1 MLASNS
7 YGAAE
12 AGMKAQK
19 AAQRGTARSA
29 HRRILAS
36 LVAMR
41 RLVAPLL
48 AALLLLWPLAA
59 IAADQAQIIAT
70 EEQGFGRLVINFPD
84 RMDLPTYRVKYDNGV
99 LAIEFDSPIKILLP
113 DIAVLMPNY
122 ATVARADPDGKG
134 IRIGLRT
141 GFNLNRLEAG
151 EKLYIDLMPLNWQ
164 GLPPALPPEI
174 VAQLADR
181 AKKAAELAE
190 AQAKAEEAKRV
201 QPVATVRLG
210 RNPTFVRLQFDWN
223 VDTEAKFAFRGTA
236 GTLDFDWPVPI
247 DLYAL
252 KADLPK
258 EFKGATNSVSALGSR
273 VAFSVADGVT
283 PRFYQL
289 TPRQFVVD
297 IDVSTQ
303 EGLKAAL
310 AAEDA
315 QKKAKAEADAA
326 AAEEESRKAAR
337 LGMQADDTDGT
348 VPAAAVEGGPVI
360 PHVTNMGGTIRVA
373 FPFDHDT
380 AAAVFRRGDTVW
392 MVFDTNQDVQPPS
405 PADALSAIAS
415 NVEVVA
421 AGDTKV
427 VRMDLSADR
436 LATLGSEGRSW
447 VLSLG
452 DVLLNATE
460 PITLSRQRDQ
470 DGLFEMNA
478 DIQHPGKV
486 HVLRDPIVGD
496 TLRVVTVMPPAKGL
510 TRDLQYVDF
519 AALKSAHGLVI
530 EPHNSNLDV
539 SVEDD
544 GVLISAGG
552 GLTLSNVEASR
563 VLDAGNAPEFRDSY
577 LDLDVLHE
585 DDPGALQKRE
595 QDIMG
600 RAATTEGRLR
610 DVARLDLAQFY
621 LANQLSYEAL
631 GVLDVL
637 GKDLTNE
644 DLRKKVQLSKAIAD
658 TMAARPADALSILN
672 GGSFGEESDALMWR
686 TIARSDSG
694 DYKGARLDAIS
705 SEGVFPSYPL
715 WVRNKF
721 LFAALRA
728 AVETRDEPLSLRLI
742 GKLEF
747 PKLVPE
753 EVSLYQL
760 MQGRIAELE
769 NHDQEALDTY
779 GQVIAADVRPTRAE
793 AVYRTLLLLQKAGK
807 IDLKKATETLAA
819 EALLWRGGPLE
830 ADMDK
835 LLAEL
840 YFANKDYR
848 QGFDTVRQVAAAF
861 PSSQPIGDLIGEAQ
875 KTFEQLY
882 LNGGADVLSDL
893 DALSLYYDFRQLT
906 PPGTRGDE
914 MIRNLARRLVK
925 VDLLPQAA
933 DLLEYQIKSR
943 LDGIAKA
950 QVAADLAMIRIAN
963 RDPEAALR
971 AINETRIAELPPQLE
986 RQRRILEARALI
998 DSGRQDLAIDLI
1010 SRLQGRDADL
1020 LRVDGYWKSK
1030 NYSRAADLL
1039 EVMYSPVD
1047 TGPQMTQQARLNV
1060 VKAAVGYV
1068 LAGDKLGISRL
1079 RSKFSTQLANS
1090 AEWPLFDYVT
1100 QEIAPTSPEFKKVA
1114 QQVAG
1119 LDSLDAFLTSYREL
1133 YASQTSMVP
1142 NAPKA
1147 PNAA

>member
-1 MLASNS
+1 ML
-7 YGAAE
+7 
-12 AGMKAQK
+12 
-19 AAQRGTARSA
+19 
-29 HRRILAS
+29 
-36 LVAMR
+36 V
-41 RLVAPLL
+41 
-48 AALLLLWPLAA
+48 LLWPALSLAA
-59 IAADQAQIIAT
+59 DKAQILVT
-70 EEQGFGRLVINFPD
+70 EEQGYGRVVIDFSD
-84 RMDLPTYRVKYDNGV
+84 RLDLPTYRVKYDNGV
-99 LAIEFDSPIKILLP
+99 LAIEFDSPVSILLP
-113 DIAVLMPNY
+113 DIAILMPNY

-141 GFNLNRLEAG
+141 GFNINRLEAG
-151 EKLYIDLMPLNWQ
+151 EKLYIDLLPLTWQ

-174 VAQLADR
+174 VAQLAER
-181 AKKAAELAE
+181 AKKAAELAQ
-190 AQAKAEEAKRV
+190 AKAKAEEAKRV

-210 RNPTFVRLQFDWN
+210 RNPTFIRLQFDWT

-258 EFKGATNSVSALGSR
+258 EFKGATNAVSALGSR
-273 VAFSVADGVT
+273 ISFSVADGVT

-297 IDVSTQ
+297 IDVSPQ
-303 EGLKAAL
+303 EGIKAAL
-310 AAEDA
+310 AAEEA
-315 QKKAKAEADAA
+315 QKKARAEAEIA

-337 LGMQADDTDGT
+337 LGMQANDTADGV
-348 VPAAAVEGGPVI
+348 VPVVAPGGPVI
-360 PHVTNMGGTIRVA
+360 PHVTTMGGTIRVA
-373 FPFDHDT
+373 FPFERDT

-392 MVFDTNQDVQPPS
+392 MVFDTDEDIQPPS
-405 PADALSAIAS
+405 PADALAPIAS

-427 VRMDLSADR
+427 VRMDLSVDR

-470 DGLFEMNA
+470 DGLFEMTA
-478 DIQHPGKV
+478 DIEHPGKI

-496 TLRVVTVMPPAKGL
+496 TLRVLTVMPPARGL
-510 TRDLQYVDF
+510 ARDLQYVDF

-530 EPHNSNLDV
+530 EPHNSSLDV
-539 SVEDD
+539 AVEDD
-544 GVLISAGG
+544 GVLITANG
-552 GLTLSNVEASR
+552 GLTLSAVEASR
-563 VLDAGNAPEFRDSY
+563 ILDAGNAPEFRESY
-577 LDLDVLHE
+577 LDLDVQRQ
-585 DDPGALQKRE
+585 DDPSELQVRE
-595 QDIMG
+595 QDIMA
-600 RAATTEGRLR
+600 RAATAEGRLR

-621 LANQLSYEAL
+621 LANRLSYEAL
-631 GVLDVL
+631 GVLSVL
-637 GKDLTNE
+637 DKELTNE
-644 DLRKKVQLSKAIAD
+644 DLRKKVQLSRAIAD
-658 TMAARPADALSILN
+658 TMASRPADALSILN
-672 GGSFGEESDALMWR
+672 GGSFSEESDALMWR
-686 TIARSDSG
+686 AIARSDAG

-705 SEGVFPSYPL
+705 AEGVFPSYPL
-715 WVRNKF
+715 WVRSKF

-728 AVETRDEPLSLRLI
+728 AVETRDEPLALRLI
-742 GKLEF
+742 GKFEF

-807 IDLKKATETLAA
+807 IDLEKATETLAA
-819 EALLWRGGPLE
+819 EALLWRGGNLE

-848 QGFDTVRQVAAAF
+848 NGFETVRDAANAF
-861 PSSQPIGDLIGEAQ
+861 PDNQPIGELIGEAQ

-882 LNGGADVLSDL
+882 LNGGADVLADL

-943 LDGIAKA
+943 LDGVAKA
-950 QVAADLAMIRIAN
+950 QVAADLAMIRIADRN
-963 RDPEAALR
+963 PEGALR
-971 AINETRIAELPPQLE
+971 AINETRVADLPPQLE

-998 DSGRQDLAIDLI
+998 DAGRQDLAIDLI

-1039 EVMYSPVD
+1039 EIMYSPD
-1047 TGPQMTQQARLNV
+1047 NTTPQMTQQARLNV
-1060 VKAAVGYV
+1060 IKAAVGYV
-1068 LAGDKLGISRL
+1068 LSGDKLGISRL
-1079 RSKFSTQLANS
+1079 RSKFSAQMANS

-1100 QEIAPTSPEFKKVA
+1100 QDIAPTSPEFKKVA
-1114 QQVAG
+1114 QQIAG
-1119 LDSLDAFLTSYREL
+1119 LDSLDAFLNSYREL
-1133 YASQTSMVP
+1133 YATQDDVVP
-1142 NAPKA
+1142 NAPKTA
-1147 PNAA
+1147 NAA

>member
-1 MLASNS
+1 ML
-7 YGAAE
+7 
-12 AGMKAQK
+12 M
-19 AAQRGTARSA
+19 
-29 HRRILAS
+29 
-36 LVAMR
+36 V
-41 RLVAPLL
+41 
-48 AALLLLWPLAA
+48 LWPMFALAGG
-59 IAADQAQIIAT
+59 QAQIIAT
-70 EEQGFGRLVINFPD
+70 EEQGFGRIIIDFTD

-99 LAIEFDSPIKILLP
+99 LAIEFDDALTVLLP

-122 ATVARADPDGKG
+122 ATVARTDPDGRG

-141 GFNLNRLEAG
+141 SFNLNRMEAG
-151 EKLYIDLMPLNWQ
+151 EKLYIDLLPLNWQ
-164 GLPPALPPEI
+164 GLPPSLPPEV
-174 VAQLADR
+174 VAQLGER
-181 AKKAAELAE
+181 AKKAAALAE
-190 AQAKAEEAKRV
+190 AKQKAEEAKRV

-210 RNPTFVRLQFDWN
+210 RNPTFIRLQFDWS
-223 VDTEAKFAFRGTA
+223 VDTKAKFAFRGTA

-258 EFKGATNSVSALGSR
+258 EFKGATNAVSALGSR
-273 VAFSVADGVT
+273 VSFSVADGVA

-297 IDVSTQ
+297 IDVAPQ
-303 EGLKAAL
+303 EGIKAAL
-310 AAEDA
+310 AAEAA
-315 QKKAKAEADAA
+315 QKKASADAEAA

-348 VPAAAVEGGPVI
+348 VPVVAEGGPI
-360 PHVTNMGGTIRVA
+360 APHVTNMGGTIRVA

-392 MVFDTNQDVQPPS
+392 MVFDTDQQILPPS
-405 PADALSAIAS
+405 PADALSAIAT

-427 VRMDLSADR
+427 VRMDLSTDR

-460 PITLSRQRDQ
+460 PITLSRQRDEE
-470 DGLFEMNA
+470 GLFEMAA
-478 DIQHPGKV
+478 DVEHPGKV

-510 TRDLQYVDF
+510 ARDLQFVDF

-530 EPHNSNLDV
+530 EPHNESLDV
-539 SVEDD
+539 AVEDN
-544 GVLISAGG
+544 GVLITANG
-552 GLTLSNVEASR
+552 GLTLSAVEASR

-577 LDLDVLHE
+577 LDLDVLRE
-585 DDPGALQKRE
+585 DSPADLEARE
-595 QDIMG
+595 QDIMA

-610 DVARLDLAQFY
+610 DVARLDLAQLY
-621 LANQLSYEAL
+621 VANQLSYEAL
-631 GVLDVL
+631 GVLGVL
-637 GKDLTNE
+637 DKELANE
-644 DLRKKVQLSKAIAD
+644 DLRKKLRLSTAIAD
-658 TMAARPADALSILN
+658 TMAARPTDALAILN
-672 GGSFGEESDALMWR
+672 SGTFGEETDALMWR
-686 TIARSDSG
+686 AIARADSG
-694 DYKGARLDAIS
+694 DYKGSRLDAIS
-705 SEGVFPSYPL
+705 AEGVYPSYPL

-728 AVETRDEPLSLRLI
+728 AVETKDEPLALRLI

-760 MQGRIAELE
+760 MQGRVAELE

-779 GQVIAADVRPTRAE
+779 GQVIAADIRPTRAE

-807 IDLKKATETLAA
+807 IDLKKATDTLAA
-819 EALLWRGGPLE
+819 EALLWRGGKLE

-848 QGFDTVRQVAAAF
+848 DGFDTVRQAASAF
-861 PSSQPIGDLIGEAQ
+861 PESQPVSELIGEAQ
-875 KTFEQLY
+875 QTFEQLY
-882 LNGGADVLSDL
+882 LDGGADVLSDL

-925 VDLLPQAA
+925 VDLLAQAA

-943 LDGIAKA
+943 LDGVAKA
-950 QVAADLAMIRIAN
+950 QVAADLAMIRIADRN
-963 RDPEAALR
+963 PEGALR
-971 AINETRIAELPPQLE
+971 AINETRIADLPPQLE
-986 RQRRILEARALI
+986 RQRRVLEARALI
-998 DSGRQDLAIDLI
+998 DAGRQDLAIDLI
-1010 SRLQGRDADL
+1010 SRLEGRDADL

-1030 NYSRAADLL
+1030 NYGRAADLL
-1039 EVMYSPVD
+1039 EVMYSPD
-1047 TGPQMTQQARLNV
+1047 DGTPQMTQASRLSV

-1068 LAGDKLGISRL
+1068 LSGDKLGISRL
-1079 RSKFSTQLANS
+1079 RSKFSAQLANS

-1100 QEIAPTSPEFKKVA
+1100 QDVAPASLEFKKVA

-1119 LDSLDAFLTSYREL
+1119 IDSLDAFLTSYRDL
-1133 YASQTSMVP
+1133 YASQDSVVP

>member
-1 MLASNS
+1 MLQPNT

-19 AAQRGTARSA
+19 AAGRGARRSRGRSA
-29 HRRILAS
+29 L
-36 LVAMR
+36 
-41 RLVAPLL
+41 APLL
-48 AALLLLWPLAA
+48 AIVRLFAPLLLVLLALGSGVA
-59 IAADQAQIIAT
+59 AAADKAQILVT
-70 EEQGFGRLVINFPD
+70 EEQGFGRLVVGFPD
-84 RMDLPTYRVKYDNGV
+84 RLDLPAYRVKYENGV
-99 LAIEFDSPIKILLP
+99 LAIEFENPIDILLP

-134 IRIGLRT
+134 IRIGLRN
-141 GFNLNRLEAG
+141 GFNLSRLEAG
-151 EKLYIDLMPLNWQ
+151 EKLYIDLLPLSWQ
-164 GLPPALPPEI
+164 GLPPSLPPEV
-174 VAQLADR
+174 VAQLSER

-190 AQAKAEEAKRV
+190 ARAKAEEAKRV

-210 RNPTFVRLQFDWN
+210 RNPTFIRVQFDWT
-223 VDTEAKFAFRGTA
+223 VDTVAKFAFRGTA

-247 DLYAL
+247 DLHAL

-258 EFKGATNSVSALGSR
+258 EFKGATNAVSALGSR
-273 VAFSVADGVT
+273 VSFSVADGIT

-289 TPRQFVVD
+289 TPRQFVID
-297 IDVSTQ
+297 IDVSPQ
-303 EGLKAAL
+303 EGIEAAL
-310 AAEDA
+310 AAEEA
-315 QKKAKAEADAA
+315 QKKARAEAEAA

-337 LGMQADDTDGT
+337 LGMQASDDGHG
-348 VPAAAVEGGPVI
+348 PAVAQGGPVI
-360 PHVTNMGGTIRVA
+360 PHVTSMGGTVRVA
-373 FPFDHDT
+373 FPFEHDT
-380 AAAVFRRGDTVW
+380 AAAVFRRGDTLW
-392 MVFDTNQDVQPPS
+392 MVFDTVEEIEPPS

-427 VRMDLSADR
+427 VRMDLSVDR

-447 VLSLG
+447 VLSIG

-470 DGLFEMNA
+470 EGLFEMSA
-478 DIQHPGKV
+478 DIDHPGKV

-496 TLRVVTVMPPAKGL
+496 TLRVVTVMPPARGL

-519 AALKSAHGLVI
+519 DALKSAHGLVI
-530 EPHNSNLDV
+530 EPHNASLDV
-539 SVEDD
+539 GIADH
-544 GVLISAGG
+544 GVLITANG
-552 GLTLSNVEASR
+552 GLTLSAVEASR

-577 LDLDVLHE
+577 LDLDVLRQ
-585 DDPGALQKRE
+585 DDPAELVSRE
-595 QDIMG
+595 RDIQS
-600 RAATTEGRLR
+600 RAAGAEGRLR

-621 LANQLSYEAL
+621 LANQLSYEAIGVL
-631 GVLDVL
+631 GVLDKEL
-637 GKDLTNE
+637 ANE
-644 DLRKKVQLSKAIAD
+644 DLRKKVRLSRAIAD
-658 TMAARPADALSILN
+658 TMAGRSADALSILN
-672 GGSFGEESDALMWR
+672 SGGFSEESDALLWR
-686 TIARSDSG
+686 AIARAEAG

-705 SEGVFPSYPL
+705 AEGVFPSYPL

-728 AVETRDEPLSLRLI
+728 AVETKDNSLSLRMI

-769 NHDQEALDTY
+769 NHDKEALDTY
-779 GQVIAADVRPTRAE
+779 GQVIAADIRPTRAE
-793 AVYRTLLLLQKAGK
+793 AVYRTLLLLNKSGK
-807 IDLKKATETLAA
+807 IDLKKATDTLAA
-819 EALLWRGGPLE
+819 EALLWRGGNLE

-840 YFANKDYR
+840 YFAAKDYR
-848 QGFDTVRQVAAAF
+848 NGFDTVRAVASTF
-861 PSSQPIGDLIGEAQ
+861 PNSEPIGELIGEAQ
-875 KTFEQLY
+875 RNFEQLY
-882 LNGGADVLSDL
+882 LNGGADALSDL
-893 DALSLYYDFRQLT
+893 EALSLFYDFRQLT

-933 DLLEYQIKSR
+933 DLLEYQINSR

-950 QVAADLAMIRIAN
+950 QVAADLAMIRIADRN
-963 RDPEAALR
+963 PEAALR
-971 AINETRIAELPPQLE
+971 TLNETRVSELPPQLE

-1030 NYSRAADLL
+1030 NYGRAADLL
-1039 EVMYSPVD
+1039 EVMYSPND
-1047 TGPQMTQQARLNV
+1047 AAPQMTQQARLNV

-1068 LAGDKLGISRL
+1068 LTGDKLGISRL
-1079 RSKFSTQLANS
+1079 RSKFSTQMANS

-1100 QEIAPTSPEFKKVA
+1100 QEIAPANSEFKKVA

-1119 LDSLDAFLTSYREL
+1119 IDSLDAFLASYREL
-1133 YASQTSMVP
+1133 YANDGGVVP

>member
-1 MLASNS
+1 
-7 YGAAE
+7 
-12 AGMKAQK
+12 MKAQK
-19 AAQRGTARSA
+19 AAQRGTIRSPRHDFA
-29 HRRILAS
+29 PHIALSRIIVS
-36 LVAMR
+36 LFVMLFA
-41 RLVAPLL
+41 
-48 AALLLLWPLAA
+48 LWPAVSFA
-59 IAADQAQIIAT
+59 TEQAQILAT
-70 EEQGFGRLVINFPD
+70 EEQGFGRLLIQFPA
-84 RMDLPTYRVKYDNGV
+84 RLDLPTYRVKYDNGV
-99 LAIEFDSPIKILLP
+99 LAIEFDSPITIALP

-122 ATVARADPDGKG
+122 ATVARVDPDGKG

-151 EKLYIDLMPLNWQ
+151 EKLYIDLLPLTWQ
-164 GLPPALPPEI
+164 GLPPALPPEV
-174 VAQLADR
+174 VAQLAER
-181 AKKAAELAE
+181 AKKAAELAQ

-210 RNPTFVRLQFDWN
+210 RNPTFIRLQFDWN
-223 VDTEAKFAFRGTA
+223 VDTEAKFAFRGAA

-258 EFKGATNSVSALGSR
+258 EFKGATNAVSALGSR
-273 VAFSVADGVT
+273 VAFSVADGIT

-297 IDVSTQ
+297 IDVSV
-303 EGLKAAL
+303 EDGIKAAL
-310 AAEDA
+310 AAEEV
-315 QKKAKAEADAA
+315 QKKARAEADAA
-326 AAEEESRKAAR
+326 SAEEEARKAAR
-337 LGMQADDTDGT
+337 LGMQADAADGT
-348 VPAAAVEGGPVI
+348 VSTGVEGGPVV
-360 PHVTNMGGTIRVA
+360 PSVTSTGGTIRVS

-392 MVFDTNQDVQPPS
+392 MVFDTDQDVQSPV

-415 NVEVVA
+415 HVEVVA

-427 VRMDLSADR
+427 VRMDLSTDR

-470 DGLFEMNA
+470 EGLFEMAA
-478 DIQHPGKV
+478 DIEHPGKM

-496 TLRVVTVMPPAKGL
+496 TLRVVTVMPPARGL
-510 TRDLQYVDF
+510 VRDLHYVDF

-530 EPHNSNLDV
+530 EPHNANLDV
-539 SVEDD
+539 QVEDA
-544 GVLISAGG
+544 GVLITARE
-552 GLTLSNVEASR
+552 GLTLSAVESSR
-563 VLDAGNAPEFRDSY
+563 VLDAGDAAEFRASY
-577 LDLDVLHE
+577 LDLGVMHE
-585 DDPGALQKRE
+585 DDPQAMQARE
-595 QDIMG
+595 QEIMS
-600 RAATTEGRLR
+600 RASAAEGRLR
-610 DVARLDLAQFY
+610 DSARLDLAQFY
-621 LANQLSYEAL
+621 LANQLSYEAIGVL
-631 GVLDVL
+631 GVLD
-637 GKDLTNE
+637 KDLAGE
-644 DLRKKVQLSKAIAD
+644 DLRKKVQLSRAIAD
-658 TMAARPADALSILN
+658 TMAARPIDALKILN
-672 GGSFGEESDALMWR
+672 TGSFSDESDALMWR
-686 TIARSDSG
+686 AMARSDGG
-694 DYKGARLDAIS
+694 DFKGARLDSIS
-705 SEGVFPSYPL
+705 AEGVFPSYPL

-728 AVETRDEPLSLRLI
+728 AVETKDEPLALRLI
-742 GKLEF
+742 GKLEY
-747 PKLVPE
+747 PKLDPE

-769 NHDQEALDTY
+769 THDQEALDAY

-793 AVYRTLLLLQKAGK
+793 AVYRTLLLLRKAGK
-807 IDLKKATETLAA
+807 IDLQKATSTLAA
-819 EALLWRGGPLE
+819 EVLLWRGGKLE
-830 ADMDK
+830 AEMDK

-840 YFANKDYR
+840 YFANKNYR
-848 QGFDTVRQVAAAF
+848 DGFDTVRQSAATF
-861 PSSQPIGDLIGEAQ
+861 PQSEPISELIGEAQ

-882 LNGGADVLSDL
+882 LNGGADMRSDL

-950 QVAADLAMIRIAN
+950 QVAADLAMIRIAD

-971 AINETRIAELPPQLE
+971 AINDTRIADLPPQLE

-1010 SRLQGRDADL
+1010 SRLQGRDADM

-1030 NYSRAADLL
+1030 NYGRAADLL
-1039 EVMYSPVD
+1039 EVMYSPND
-1047 TGPQMTQQARLNV
+1047 AAPQMTQQSRLNV

-1068 LAGDKLGISRL
+1068 LSGDTFGISRL
-1079 RSKFSTQLANS
+1079 RSKFSAQLANS

-1100 QEIAPTSPEFKKVA
+1100 QEVAPASPEFKKVA
-1114 QQVAG
+1114 QQIAG

-1133 YASQTSMVP
+1133 YANQTSVVP
-1142 NAPKA
+1142 NAPK
-1147 PNAA
+1147 PSAA

>member
-1 MLASNS
+1 MLASYT

-19 AAQRGTARSA
+19 AAKRGAAWSPQRRVLAPLLVFL
-29 HRRILAS
+29 RILAT
-36 LVAMR
+36 AT
-41 RLVAPLL
+41 
-48 AALLLLWPLAA
+48 AALLALLPVLAHA
-59 IAADQAQIIAT
+59 NDPVQIIAT
-70 EEQGFGRLVINFPD
+70 QEAGYGRIVFDFNGRL
-84 RMDLPTYRVKYDNGV
+84 DLPTYRVKFENGV
-99 LAIEFDSPIKILLP
+99 LAVEFDAPVSVVMP
-113 DIAVLMPNY
+113 DIAVVMPDY
-122 ATVARADPDGKG
+122 ATVGRADPDGKG
-134 IRIGLRT
+134 VRVGLRT
-141 GFNLNRLEAG
+141 SYNLNRMEAG
-151 EKLYIDLMPLNWQ
+151 EKLYIDLLPLNWQ
-164 GLPPALPPEI
+164 GLPPSLPPEV
-174 VAQLADR
+174 VAQLAER
-181 AKKAAELAE
+181 AKKAAELAQ

-210 RNPTFVRLQFDWN
+210 RNPTFLRLQFDWS

-236 GTLDFDWPVPI
+236 GTLDFDWPVAI

-252 KADLPK
+252 KADMPK
-258 EFKGATNSVSALGSR
+258 EFKGATNAVSALGSR
-273 VAFSVADGVT
+273 VSFSVAEGVT

-297 IDVSTQ
+297 IDISAQ

-315 QKKAKAEADAA
+315 QKKARVEAAAA
-326 AAEEESRKAAR
+326 AAEEEARKAAR
-337 LGMQADDTDGT
+337 LGMH
-348 VPAAAVEGGPVI
+348 VEDSDAPVAPTGGAIV
-360 PHVTNMGGTIRVA
+360 PHVTSLGGTVRVT
-373 FPFDHDT
+373 FPFEQDT

-392 MVFDTNQDVQPPS
+392 MVFDTSQDVQPPS
-405 PADALSAIAS
+405 PADALADIAA
-415 NVEVVA
+415 NVEVVS

-427 VRMDLSADR
+427 VRMDLSVDR

-470 DGLFEMNA
+470 EGLFEMAA
-478 DIQHPGKV
+478 DLDHPFKM

-496 TLRVVTVMPPAKGL
+496 TLRVVTAMPPAKGL
-510 TRDLQYVDF
+510 TRDLNYVDF

-530 EPHNSNLDV
+530 EPHNDTVDV
-539 SVEDD
+539 SVEPET
-544 GVLISAGG
+544 VLITANG
-552 GLTLSNVEASR
+552 GLTLSAVEASR
-563 VLDAGNAPEFRDSY
+563 VLDAGNAPEFRESY
-577 LDLDVLHE
+577 IDLDVWRE
-585 DDPGALQKRE
+585 DDPAALVARE
-595 QDIMG
+595 QEIMD
-600 RAATTEGRLR
+600 RASSTEGRLR
-610 DVARLDLAQFY
+610 DSARLDLAQFY
-621 LANQLSYEAL
+621 VANRLSYEAL
-631 GVLDVL
+631 GVLGVL
-637 GKDLTNE
+637 DKELASE
-644 DLRKKVQLSKAIAD
+644 DLRKKLRLSRAIAD
-658 TMAARPADALSILN
+658 TMASRPNDALGVLN
-672 GGSFGEESDALMWR
+672 SGSFGEESDALMWR
-686 TIARSDSG
+686 TIARSDAG
-694 DYKGARLDAIS
+694 DFKGARLDSIAA
-705 SEGVFPSYPL
+705 EGVYPSYPL

-728 AVETRDEPLSLRLI
+728 AVETKDEPLALHLI

-753 EVSLYQL
+753 EVSMYQL

-769 NHDQEALDTY
+769 GHDDEALDTY

-793 AVYRTLLLLQKAGK
+793 AVYRTLLLLQKSGT
-807 IDLKKATETLAA
+807 IDLKKATDTLAA
-819 EALLWRGGPLE
+819 EALLWRGGQLE

-848 QGFDTVRQVAAAF
+848 NGFETVREAATAF
-861 PSSQPIGDLIGEAQ
+861 PSSQPINELIGDAQ
-875 KTFEQLY
+875 QTFEQLY

-933 DLLEYQIKSR
+933 DLLEYQITSR

-950 QVAADLAMIRIAN
+950 QVAADLAMIRIADRN
-963 RDPEAALR
+963 PEGALR
-971 AINETRIAELPPQLE
+971 ALNDTRIADLPPQLE
-986 RQRRILEARALI
+986 RQRRVLEARALI
-998 DSGRQDLAIDLI
+998 DAGRQDLAVDLI

-1030 NYSRAADLL
+1030 NYGRAADLL
-1039 EVMYSPVD
+1039 EVMYSPSD
-1047 TGPQMTQQARLNV
+1047 GEPQMTQQSRLNV

-1068 LAGDKLGISRL
+1068 LAGDKLGVSRL
-1079 RSKFSTQLANS
+1079 RSKFSGQMANS

-1100 QEIAPTSPEFKKVA
+1100 QEVAPTSPEFKKVA
-1114 QQVAG
+1114 REVAG
-1119 LDSLDAFLTSYREL
+1119 IDSLDAFLSSYRDL
-1133 YASQTSMVP
+1133 YASQDSVVP
-1142 NAPKA
+1142 NTPKA
-1147 PNAA
+1147 PANAA